1 MRLSYGLMAIAAL
14 TVTTVPA
21 RADWNWIT
29 GQSGFDTGRWCA
41 NMTAGVN
48 YVQRDCTFNSI
59 EQCRQVILSGNRGFC
74 SLNPAYRPQ
83 PAPRYK
89 KRRIVQ

>member
-1 MRLSYGLMAIAAL
+1 
-14 TVTTVPA
+14 
-21 RADWNWIT
+21 
-29 GQSGFDTGRWCA
+29 
-41 NMTAGVN
+41 MTAGVN

-83 PAPRYK
+83 PAPRHK
-89 KRRIVQ
+89 KRRSVR